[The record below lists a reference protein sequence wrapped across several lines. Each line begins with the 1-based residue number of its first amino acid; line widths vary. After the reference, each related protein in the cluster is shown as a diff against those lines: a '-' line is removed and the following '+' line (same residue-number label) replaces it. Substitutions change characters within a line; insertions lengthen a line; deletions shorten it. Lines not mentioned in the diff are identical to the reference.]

1 MGCCDQPR
9 FAVCFLFIPHLRHVE
24 ETFFF
29 KFMSHSP
36 GFAVLNVFF
45 CCDNAYCGFS
55 FLVSSSLVCLLI
67 IISLNAFNVALM
79 PPEG

>member
-9 FAVCFLFIPHLRHVE
+9 FAVCFLFIPHLRHVV
-24 ETFFF
+24 ETN
-29 KFMSHSP
+29 
-36 GFAVLNVFF
+36 VLNLCLIVQVLPYEMFF
-45 CCDNAYCGFS
+45 CCDNVYCGFS